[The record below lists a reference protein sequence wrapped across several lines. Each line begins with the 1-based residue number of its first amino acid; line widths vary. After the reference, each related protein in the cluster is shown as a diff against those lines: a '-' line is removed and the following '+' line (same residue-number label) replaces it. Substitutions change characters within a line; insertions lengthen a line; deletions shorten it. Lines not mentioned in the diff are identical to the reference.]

1 MFFSSYNK
9 IRLFLAQLVS
19 ARRLLAL
26 FPVHMFCSVANLNLL
41 RLAWFTRDPVQTNR
55 GFMKMHD
62 ILVVI
67 TYRSLP
73 KDFYLKKGI
82 IGKTAYSPVFLHS
95 ILVSFYLT
103 LLYSGKHIC

>member
-1 MFFSSYNK
+1 MFFSSFNK

-73 KDFYLKKGI
+73 KDFYLKKWASLGRPPTPLCSCI
-82 IGKTAYSPVFLHS
+82 
-95 ILVSFYLT
+95 VSWSLFT
-103 LLYSGKHIC
+103 